1 MRKIFLM
8 TVALALTSGSALALE
23 SATTGSQA
31 TQATVGAINSKV
43 DTSIAALQAQLTSF
57 TYCSSIR
64 KFYAP
69 GDPKKDANGCV
80 GTGDYD
86 LNMASTSN
94 INLANG
100 RVYGTNSASSNWGG
114 LFYGPADYGGVY
126 GQAGIYGVYGY
137 ATGNGYG
144 VVGNATANSGGI
156 GGSFSGGNSGVRG
169 YGPTYG
175 LYGSSASYGV
185 YGYSP
190 SNYGVYGE
198 SSSGYGVRGASSSS
212 WGGVFTSPNYGVY
225 GQGATYG
232 VYSDGP
238 LCISGSCITGWRQ
251 AGAWGGD
258 YGTQYGNGW
267 SSPGFCD
274 YANPYTGGCSCPPG
288 YSVTVHET
296 GAEVHWVFLMYTCY
310 R

>member
-1 MRKIFLM
+1 MKHIPLQLAILA
-8 TVALALTSGSALALE
+8 TLAAGAVAGQTYALE
-23 SATTGSQA
+23 AATTGSQA

-43 DTSIAALQAQLTSF
+43 DTSIAALQAQIGGM
-57 TYCSSIR
+57 TYCNSIR

-69 GDPKKDANGCV
+69 TDPKKDANGCV

-86 LNMASTSN
+86 LNMASGNNVNFT
-94 INLANG
+94 NG
-100 RVYGTNSASSNWGG
+100 RVYATQNASSNWGG

-169 YGPTYG
+169 YGSTYG
-175 LYGSSASYGV
+175 LYGYSA
-185 YGYSP
+185 

-212 WGGVFTSPNYGVY
+212 WGGVFTGSYYGVY
-225 GQGATYG
+225 GSGSTYG
-232 VYSDGP
+232 VYSNGP
-238 LCISGSCITGWRQ
+238 LCVNGLCSRRGFGGTFTWNTDGWCYR
-251 AGAWGGD
+251 
-258 YGTQYGNGW
+258 
-267 SSPGFCD
+267 
-274 YANPYTGGCSCPPG
+274 ANPETGGCSCPSG
-288 YSVTVHET
+288 FGAYYGT
-296 GAEVHWVFLMYTCY
+296 GGFSHLDLYICE
-310 R
+310 